1 MAESTK
7 EGSMEPVSHLLMVWV
22 MEVCRCSTGLL
33 PSLGRE
39 GTRVLS
45 AGMLTL
51 RRKVWRLVGCH
62 TKQGGSQRV
71 MLHKASQAVKHLGS
85 NSTATQMAQS

>member
-7 EGSMEPVSHLLMVWV
+7 AGSMNSVSHLLMVWV
-22 MEVCRCSTGLL
+22 IEVCRCSTGLL
-33 PSLGRE
+33 TSLGRE

-51 RRKVWRLVGCH
+51 RRK
-62 TKQGGSQRV
+62 
-71 MLHKASQAVKHLGS
+71 A
-85 NSTATQMAQS
+85 